1 MSIIEEAS
9 LHFSYPGGV
18 EALRGV
24 DLRIEPDTAVAIVG
38 QNGSGKTTLVKH
50 FNALLHQN
58 SGSVTVFGESTE
70 KKEPADLAAKVGFVF
85 QNPDD
90 QVFTDSVWKEMCFGP
105 LNLGLPEKE
114 IEERANAALAVVGLT
129 KFKDIHPYDLTITE
143 RKLVCLASILAM
155 DPEVIILDEPTT
167 AQDQWGVLRLAEII
181 QELRSRKKTI
191 ITITHDMNFVGQSF
205 QRTIAMRYGEVI
217 LDGETGDVFSHP
229 EELMTTYVRPPSMMM
244 LAQSLGL
251 PNHTLTIEQFVAYIE
266 EHRKV

>member
-1 MSIIEEAS
+1 MSMIEVKD
-9 LHFSYPGGV
+9 LHFTYPAGV

-24 DLRIEPDTAVAIVG
+24 NLTIEPDTAVAIVG

-50 FNALLHQN
+50 FNALLHQS
-58 SGSVTVFGESTE
+58 SGTVSVFGESTANR
-70 KKEPADLAAKVGFVF
+70 EPADLAAKVGFVF

-90 QVFTDSVWKEMCFGP
+90 QVFTDSVWKELSFGP
-105 LNLGLPEKE
+105 RNLGLSEKE
-114 IEERANAALAVVGLT
+114 IEERANAALAVVGLI

-155 DPEVIILDEPTT
+155 DPDVIILDEPTT
-167 AQDQWGVLRLAEII
+167 AQDQWGVIRLAEII
-181 QELRSRKKTI
+181 RELRSRKKAV

-205 QRTIAMRYGEVI
+205 ERTVVMRYGEVI

-229 EELMTTYVRPPSMMM
+229 QELMTTYVRPPSMMM
-244 LAQSLGL
+244 LAQSLGVL
-251 PNHTLTIEQFVAYIE
+251 THTLTIDQFVSYVR